1 MKATLKIEGGPS
13 HGHQML
19 VRANQKVRFGRG
31 ELMDCSV
38 PEDSVMSSTHFEVEC
53 FSDRC
58 VIRDLRSRNGTWL
71 NQQAVSAEAGELNLK
86 TGDQLKAGE
95 TLFLVTVRSTEES
108 VIAQSKPRPRKLNPR
123 GTVESFQDESSSGSQ
138 SSVDL
143 LRPEGDSINFIPGAV
158 AIFDVVKGTGSGQ
171 AIPVK
176 IGQTFSVGR
185 SRQTDFPFPD
195 DLAMSGRHLQM
206 EFLSGEVAVHD
217 LGSRNGMLVNGILCK
232 RAILIE
238 GDRVVAGDTVFVMRF
253 DYPQSGK
260 KSRYLRTMQVPP
272 AASGPVP
279 PAAVL
284 LGFSYQRFE
293 CRSGLTLF
301 RGYESRF
308 DPSKILKEIARPF
321 ATSILMTP
329 PASQPN
335 TDNSKPNGM
344 DDPTFERAPL
354 FDWLAEDQR
363 FLSPQWTGPASINQ
377 AKRDLH
383 ELWGN
388 DSVLCFLHKSDDQS
402 LPDSIRAFVGQQAN
416 GPLKVL
422 ATQPDYYR
430 PSRLIE
436 LLANGEADAM
446 KSLAGSAVAIFT
458 EIHGGDRWACFAPR
472 EFETILKGCGL
483 SDTPRWKP

>member
-13 HGHQML
+13 HGRQML

-31 ELMDCSV
+31 ELMDFSV
-38 PEDSVMSSTHFEVEC
+38 PEDGVMSSTHFEVEC

-71 NQQAVSAEAGELNLK
+71 NQQAVSAEAGERLLK

-108 VIAQSKPRPRKLNPR
+108 VMAQSKPRPRKLNPR
-123 GTVESFQDESSSGSQ
+123 GTVESFLDESSSGSQ

-206 EFLSGEVAVHD
+206 EFLAGEVAVHD

-260 KSRYLRTMQVPP
+260 KSRYSRTMQVPP
-272 AASGPVP
+272 VASEPVLQQV
-279 PAAVL
+279 VL
-284 LGFSYQRFE
+284 AGLSYQRFD
-293 CRSGLTLF
+293 CRSGLALF
-301 RGYESRF
+301 RGFESRF
-308 DPSKILKEIARPF
+308 DPMQILSELARSF
-321 ATSILMTP
+321 ATSVLMTP
-329 PASQPN
+329 PASKPN
-335 TDNSKPNGM
+335 TDKPK
-344 DDPTFERAPL
+344 PTDAEEPSFERVPL

-363 FLSPQWTGPASINQ
+363 AVSPQWTGPASINQ

-388 DSVLCFLHKSDDQS
+388 DSVLCFMHKTDDQS
-402 LPDSIRAFVGQQAN
+402 LTDSVRAFVRQQSN
-416 GPLKVL
+416 GPLKAL
-422 ATQPDYYR
+422 ATQLDFYR
-430 PSRLIE
+430 PSCLIE
-436 LLANGEADAM
+436 LLANGDAEEM

-458 EIHGGDRWACFAPR
+458 EIHQGDRWACFAPR
-472 EFETILKGCGL
+472 EFEAILKSHGL
-483 SDTPRWKP
+483 AETPRWKR